1 MFVVVVVL
9 PSSPPGIKVSSSFI
23 VEKIVF
29 VKHRR
34 NLLLLLLLLKREKN
48 KKQLL
53 QRVCQFLR
61 LILRKFFER
70 GVASHRQTNK
80 KKISSKILK
89 RLDVLL
95 CICLDA

>member
-1 MFVVVVVL
+1 MFVGVVL

-34 NLLLLLLLLKREKN
+34 NLLLLLLLKREKN

-89 RLDVLL
+89 RLGVLL